1 MAEQGVTESLWSPSA
16 RAAWSVS
23 ADNKFSVSFCGES
36 SDIWLNLGKSFCLRA
51 KWGMGKKM

>member
-1 MAEQGVTESLWSPSA
+1 MTESLWSPSA
-16 RAAWSVS
+16 RAAWAVS